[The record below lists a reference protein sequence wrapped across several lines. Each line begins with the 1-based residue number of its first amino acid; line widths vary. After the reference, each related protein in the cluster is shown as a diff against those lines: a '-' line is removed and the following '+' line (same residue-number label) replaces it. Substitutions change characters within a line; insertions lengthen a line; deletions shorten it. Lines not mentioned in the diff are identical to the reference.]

1 MNKDWFWVD
10 DYYSNDYDTKV
21 RIFLHKLS
29 AAHLSVSGNGFIPKA
44 VADFI
49 NSCYK
54 NGIEFDV
61 KVNKG
66 GKNE

>member
-1 MNKDWFWVD
+1 MSKDWFWID
-10 DYYSNDYDTKV
+10 DYYSTNLSEKT

-29 AAHLSVSGNGFIPKA
+29 AAHIEAKGNGLIPRA

-54 NGIEFDV
+54 NGIEFEI
-61 KVNKG
+61 KTK
-66 GKNE
+66 